1 MTKQLETA
9 EHVLPGHP
17 DKLCDAAVDAVV
29 DYIRG
34 RDPYGQC
41 GLEAACVRNAIFVTG
56 RIAADPAALA
66 GLNVPQLVRGV
77 HESAGYGED
86 AAQSLWRPLPE
97 GLAVVCE
104 LDIGPFLPEE
114 RDLRHLSDDQ
124 AICVGHADA
133 AGPDLLPP
141 AVATAR
147 AIARRL
153 HSLRAEVGA
162 GKVGPDGKVLVT
174 VERDSHGWLVRD
186 VSVSLHHAP
195 DADPLWLRQF
205 AERAV
210 ASVCGN
216 ALPRVLVNGGGSF
229 ACGGPHGD
237 NGLAGK
243 KLVVDAYGPHIPIG
257 GGAWSGKD
265 FRKVD
270 RLGGLLARQL
280 AVRAVRLGLGERA
293 TVTLGYQPG
302 GDRPATVTLAVDD
315 RVVDGDA
322 LAQLGGPDVDNL
334 SVWRR
339 FVAAPVGLVGLAR
352 WGHQV
357 PGAPWERA

>member
-1 MTKQLETA
+1 MTTCYETA

-29 DYIRG
+29 DFVRA
-34 RDPYGQC
+34 RDPFGQC
-41 GLEAACVRNAIFVTG
+41 GLEAACVRNALFITG
-56 RIAADPAALA
+56 RIAAEPTALA
-66 GLNVPQLVRGV
+66 ELNVPLLVRKV
-77 HESAGYGED
+77 YESAGYGED
-86 AAQSLWRPLPE
+86 AAGRLWRPLPA
-97 GLAVVCE
+97 GLGVVCE

-133 AGPDLLPP
+133 SGPGLLPP
-141 AVATAR
+141 AVALAR
-147 AIARRL
+147 AIARRM
-153 HSLRAEVGA
+153 HDLRLQLGA
-162 GKVGPDGKVLVT
+162 DRVGPDGKVLVT
-174 VERDSHGWLVRD
+174 VARDADGWRAQD

-195 DADPLWLRQF
+195 DTDPLWLREF

-210 ASVCGN
+210 AGACAGEM
-216 ALPRVLVNGGGSF
+216 PRLLVNGGGSF

-243 KLVVDAYGPHIPIG
+243 KLVVDAYGPQVPIG

-280 AVRAVRLGLGERA
+280 AIRAVRLGLGERA
-293 TVTLGYQPG
+293 TVTLAYQPG
-302 GDRPATVTLAVDD
+302 GQRPASVGLTVDD
-315 RVVDGDA
+315 RAVVGDVLA
-322 LAQLGGPDVDNL
+322 LLKHPELDNVR
-334 SVWRR
+334 VWRK
-339 FVAAPVGLVGLAR
+339 FVAAPATLVDLAR
-352 WGHQV
+352 WGHQQ
-357 PGAPWERA
+357 AAMPWEIP